1 MKYLILIDIDGT
13 LENDKNVVSPKT
25 IKAIEKIT
33 NQGHIVVLASGR
45 ARCSVIKVK
54 NQIHSS
60 NYIITSNGAEIYN
73 TFNNLI
79 VYGSYLP
86 IKELLQIC
94 NYASKLKIKIKIA
107 KGNYEYIN
115 YPKENNY
122 QTIINDFKTIINQ
135 NIKQVMFISQNNK
148 LKKLKSYIKKMS
160 NIKII
165 RESTYNQTPW
175 FSIVN
180 QGASKGN
187 MLKIL
192 ADKLNIPIKNTIAIG
207 NDYNDLSMIN
217 SANDS
222 YAMANAN
229 NIVKTHAKY
238 ITYSNN
244 DDGVAIALEK
254 IMQEKNID

>member
-1 MKYLILIDIDGT
+1 
-13 LENDKNVVSPKT
+13 
-25 IKAIEKIT
+25 
-33 NQGHIVVLASGR
+33 
-45 ARCSVIKVK
+45 
-54 NQIHSS
+54 
-60 NYIITSNGAEIYN
+60 
-73 TFNNLI
+73 
-79 VYGSYLP
+79 
-86 IKELLQIC
+86 
-94 NYASKLKIKIKIA
+94 
-107 KGNYEYIN
+107 
-115 YPKENNY
+115 
-122 QTIINDFKTIINQ
+122 
-135 NIKQVMFISQNNK
+135 
-148 LKKLKSYIKKMS
+148 MS

-180 QGASKGN
+180 QEASKGN

-217 SANDS
+217 SAHDG